1 MTARTKRQSRSS
13 AGEWTDVCMCN
24 QALEKFIL
32 RVSCFLAAKQAVLRL
47 VPVHSMWPLRSFDGK
62 PGQAII
68 SLARRQFEKDG
79 LQKLMEGVRFEET
92 QFQNDVYSKVSR
104 SRCRCRHR
112 RAQLVYAA
120 PLAWL
125 ERVGIRSNPQIL

>member
-1 MTARTKRQSRSS
+1 
-13 AGEWTDVCMCN
+13 
-24 QALEKFIL
+24 
-32 RVSCFLAAKQAVLRL
+32 
-47 VPVHSMWPLRSFDGK
+47 MWPRRSFDGK

-104 SRCRCRHR
+104 HRCRRRRHR
-112 RAQLVYAA
+112 HAQLVYAA

-125 ERVGIRSNPQIL
+125 ERVDIRSRPQIL